1 MSVVNMKRLILSLI
15 LGLSLF
21 SLSSCRQVKYVPQE
35 IHDTIAKTEYIT
47 SHTRDSIINNYYYTE
62 KMEGDT
68 LKVVERLQNIYITTS
83 HDTVYRDSVI
93 VREIE
98 VDKTDYAKLDQLNQK
113 IGEVKV
119 WGYLGYIL
127 AGIFAVW
134 VFIGEL
140 KKRVK
145 K

>member
-1 MSVVNMKRLILSLI
+1 MKRLILSLI

-35 IHDTIAKTEYIT
+35 IHDTISKTDYIT

-83 HDTVYRDSVI
+83 HDTVYKDSVV

-98 VDKTDYAKLDQLNQK
+98 VDKTDYAKLDQLNQN
-113 IGEVKV
+113 IGKLKV
-119 WGYLGYIL
+119 YGYLGYIL
-127 AGIFAVW
+127 AGVFGLW
-134 VFIGEL
+134 VLIKEL
-140 KKRVK
+140 RQKRQRPV
-145 K
+145 

>member
-1 MSVVNMKRLILSLI
+1 MKRLILSLI

-83 HDTVYRDSVI
+83 HDTVYKDSVI
-93 VREIE
+93 VREVE

-119 WGYLGYIL
+119 WGNLGYIL
-127 AGIFAVW
+127 AGVLGLW
-134 VFIGEL
+134 VLIGEI

-145 K
+145 R

>member
-1 MSVVNMKRLILSLI
+1 MKRLILSLI

-83 HDTVYRDSVI
+83 HDTVYKDSVI

-119 WGYLGYIL
+119 WGNLGYIL
-127 AGIFAVW
+127 AGVLGLW
-134 VFIGEL
+134 VLIGEI

-145 K
+145 R

>member
-1 MSVVNMKRLILSLI
+1 MKRLILSLI

-93 VREIE
+93 VREVEI
-98 VDKTDYAKLDQLNQK
+98 DKTDYAKLDQLNQN
-113 IGEVKV
+113 IGKLKV
-119 WGYLGYIL
+119 YGYLGYIL

-134 VFIGEL
+134 VFIGEI

>member
-1 MSVVNMKRLILSLI
+1 MTKRLILSLI

-35 IHDTIAKTEYIT
+35 IHDTISNTEYIT

-83 HDTVYRDSVI
+83 HDTVYKDSVI
-93 VREIE
+93 VREVE

-119 WGYLGYIL
+119 YGYLGYIL

-134 VFIGEL
+134 VFIGEI

>member
-1 MSVVNMKRLILSLI
+1 MKRLILSLI

-21 SLSSCRQVKYVPQE
+21 SLSSCRQIKYVPQE
-35 IHDTIAKTEYIT
+35 IHDTISKTEYIT

-68 LKVVERLQNIYITTS
+68 LKVIERLQNIYITTS

-93 VREIE
+93 VREVE
-98 VDKTDYAKLDQLNQK
+98 VDKTDYAKLDQLNRK
-113 IGEVKV
+113 IGELKV
-119 WGYLGYIL
+119 YGYLGYIL
-127 AGIFAVW
+127 AGIFGLW
-134 VFIGEL
+134 VLIGEL

>member
-1 MSVVNMKRLILSLI
+1 MKRLILSLI

-35 IHDTIAKTEYIT
+35 IHDTISKTEYIT

-68 LKVVERLQNIYITTS
+68 LKVIERLQNIYITTS
-83 HDTVYRDSVI
+83 HDTVYKDSVI
-93 VREIE
+93 VREVEI
-98 VDKTDYAKLDQLNQK
+98 DKTDYSKLDQLNQN
-113 IGEVKV
+113 IGKLKV
-119 WGYLGYIL
+119 YGYLGYIL

-134 VFIGEL
+134 VLIKEL
-140 KKRVK
+140 RQKRQRTV
-145 K
+145 